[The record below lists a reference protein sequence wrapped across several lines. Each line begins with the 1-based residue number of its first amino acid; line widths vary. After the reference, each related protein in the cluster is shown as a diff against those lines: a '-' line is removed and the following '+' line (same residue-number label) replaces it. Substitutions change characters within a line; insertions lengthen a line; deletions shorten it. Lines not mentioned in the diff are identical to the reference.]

1 VDGHLKTRLTI
12 WAGASRRRR
21 SLREAVVAKL
31 ANWTL
36 VLALAIAATGCLD
49 FSDNEG
55 PIMSIELFWDERPD
69 TTTFIGG
76 TCESAGVATMSW
88 KLRNSHGQEVAS
100 RNEACANGIDVVD
113 PKPGEYHLVITGKD
127 ENDDPLWT
135 ATCTGL
141 SVLRFDV
148 GYECDIC
155 DADHPEGCK

>member
-1 VDGHLKTRLTI
+1 
-12 WAGASRRRR
+12 
-21 SLREAVVAKL
+21 VAKL
-31 ANWTL
+31 AIRVL
-36 VLALAIAATGCLD
+36 ALALAIAATGCLD

-69 TTTFIGG
+69 GAGFIGG
-76 TCESAGVATMSW
+76 ECESARVSTMQWRLLSS
-88 KLRNSHGQEVAS
+88 KGKEVAS
-100 RNEACANGIDVVD
+100 RTEACANGIDVVD
-113 PKPGEYHLVITGKD
+113 PKPGDYHLEITGYD
-127 ENDDPLWT
+127 SDDNPVWS